1 MTLSGRPCLPGFS
14 VTICDPRSRGPALTP
29 TICREVI
36 RPSST
41 SDREKSCRSK
51 RGGTYGDA
59 DKASVWS
66 ARLCRPRRWLQDW
79 LVNIARRKSSFR
91 PRQPDNR
98 SEEHTSELQSLMRI
112 SYAVVVFTKNHYQ
125 H

>member
-66 ARLCRPRRWLQDW
+66 ARL
-79 LVNIARRKSSFR
+79 
-91 PRQPDNR
+91 R

-112 SYAVVVFTKNHYQ
+112 SYAVFCLKKKKNKSKRTTQ
-125 H
+125 HSSN

>member
-66 ARLCRPRRWLQDW
+66 ARLCRPRRWLHDW
-79 LVNIARRKSSFR
+79 PVNIARRK
-91 PRQPDNR
+91 R
-98 SEEHTSELQSLMRI
+98 SEEHTSALQSLLRN
-112 SYAVVVFTKNHYQ
+112 SYAVFCLYNTIFPHLYLAS

>member
-14 VTICDPRSRGPALTP
+14 VTICNPRSRGPALTP

-41 SDREKSCRSK
+41 YDREKSCRSK

-59 DKASVWS
+59 DKESVWS
-66 ARLCRPRRWLQDW
+66 ARLCRPRRWLDDL
-79 LVNIARRKSSFR
+79 LVNKARSTYSFIQRQHENSGSPWLR
-91 PRQPDNR
+91 PHN
-98 SEEHTSELQSLMRI
+98 L
-112 SYAVVVFTKNHYQ
+112 
-125 H
+125 